1 MGGDIA
7 QEKDGASAGFL
18 VTDWA
23 VGKSGILLR
32 ACAPR
37 HTSTAL
43 RWHTLQSQQ
52 SLNLLGFLVADWS
65 CVYQRLPSQLLSI
78 LVSIPSWLIDALE
91 TWSIS
96 LNLDIR
102 SYLVFSPID
111 VSITESYYKLFLE

>member
-18 VTDWA
+18 VTNWA

-52 SLNLLGFLVADWS
+52 SLNLLGFLS
-65 CVYQRLPSQLLSI
+65 CSAFWYQSLLGLSMH
-78 LVSIPSWLIDALE
+78 
-91 TWSIS
+91 
-96 LNLDIR
+96 
-102 SYLVFSPID
+102 
-111 VSITESYYKLFLE
+111 